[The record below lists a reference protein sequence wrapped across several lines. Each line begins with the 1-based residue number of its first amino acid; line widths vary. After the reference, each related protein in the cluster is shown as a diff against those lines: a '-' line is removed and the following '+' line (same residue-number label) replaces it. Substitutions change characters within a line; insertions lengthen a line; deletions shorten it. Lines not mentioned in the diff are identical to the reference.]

1 MGVIQSSI
9 DRGIALISG
18 LKKLSDEKKELAAR
32 QEADYQAKNEA
43 LKIQAYK
50 KLHPTEAEDIENQ
63 LASDVL
69 NDVIDSQ
76 SYDDARIKM
85 YMQRQKAQ
93 ESLQLARENDSL
105 NQVDVVNH
113 FKKIRRKLGG
123 KVYGKK

>member
-9 DRGIALISG
+9 DRGITLISG

-32 QEADYQAKNEA
+32 HEADIQAKNEA

-105 NQVDVVNH
+105 NQVDVKNH

>member
-9 DRGIALISG
+9 DRGISLISG
-18 LKKLSDEKKELAAR
+18 FKKLSEEKKELAAR
-32 QEADYQAKNEA
+32 HEADIQAKNEA

-50 KLHPTEAEDIENQ
+50 KLHPTEAEEIENQ

-85 YMQRQKAQ
+85 YTQRQKAQ

-105 NQVDVVNH
+105 NEVDVVNH